1 MSGPVLEL
9 RCGKGEK
16 QAGAL
21 ETMLRAFLFTH
32 VAVIVRHWFEI
43 GLADGVMEHGVRLEL
58 RLLGS
63 EPHRGTESAAQK
75 FVIDRPVWRADLF
88 DRLDQPAGT
97 FSAAH
102 YHPTFEEN
110 EPCARVFR
118 PEVNADPW
126 SWAMSQLSDIGAL
139 CEANLIPAEA
149 VSVDIDA
156 VGGQA
161 RQIIELAQSLAPK
174 ACTSADQ
181 CFRWT
186 SDIAETVQLMVKNM
200 DDPSMLDQEYT
211 APWLGESLHRP
222 DHRA

>member
-1 MSGPVLEL
+1 
-9 RCGKGEK
+9 
-16 QAGAL
+16 
-21 ETMLRAFLFTH
+21 MLRALLFTK

-58 RLLGS
+58 RLLNA

-118 PEVNADPW
+118 PEVTADPW
-126 SWAMSQLSDIGAL
+126 SWTASQLSDVGAL
-139 CEANLIPAEA
+139 CEANRIPVEA
-149 VSVDIDA
+149 VRVDIDA
-156 VGGQA
+156 VRGEA
-161 RQIIELAQSLAPK
+161 SRIVELARSLAPT
-174 ACTSADQ
+174 ACTSVEQ
-181 CFRWT
+181 CFEWT
-186 SDIAETVQLMVKNM
+186 NDIAETVQLMVKNM
-200 DDPSMLDQEYT
+200 DDPSMIDREYA
-211 APWLGESLHRP
+211 APWLGETPHRL
-222 DHRA
+222 DH